1 MNSLIIAGLPGAIA
15 LLWLLAAL
23 SRRLGAVTKQPPLYR
38 LFYLSMA
45 LISLGALWQL
55 SAPTAPQP
63 LADLAILLGLLI
75 ALAVA
80 WHYWSWLLYE

>member
-1 MNSLIIAGLPGAIA
+1 MNTLIIAALPGAIA

-23 SRRLGAVTKQPPLYR
+23 SRRLGNVTKQPPLYR

-45 LISLGALWQL
+45 LIGLGAAWQL